1 MSVEKEDI
9 DALGE
14 ALEAIGTLIE
24 NEFQRLNQRLDWLE
38 KALAEQ
44 EPESKVYKQEV
55 FELKKDTQEI
65 RELLESFDMRLAR
78 IEQKVIDIQRETQ
91 EGGISEL
98 KNDLFLM
105 QKELEFIRNDTKEIL
120 ERKG

>member
-1 MSVEKEDI
+1 
-9 DALGE
+9 
-14 ALEAIGTLIE
+14 
-24 NEFQRLNQRLDWLE
+24 
-38 KALAEQ
+38 
-44 EPESKVYKQEV
+44 
-55 FELKKDTQEI
+55 
-65 RELLESFDMRLAR
+65 LESFDMRLAR